1 MLYYNTMGPPSYVWS
16 VVDRNVVMRR
26 LPVPLAVLSG
36 SSVGMRSYFG
46 IVVFLYNSLLKI
58 LIALLKLF

>member
-1 MLYYNTMGPPSYVWS
+1 MGPPSCMWS

-26 LPVPLAVLSG
+26 LPVPLAVFSG

-46 IVVFLYNSLLKI
+46 IVMFFYNSVLKI

>member
-1 MLYYNTMGPPSYVWS
+1 MWS

-26 LPVPLAVLSG
+26 LPVPLAVFSG

-46 IVVFLYNSLLKI
+46 IVMFFYNSVLKI